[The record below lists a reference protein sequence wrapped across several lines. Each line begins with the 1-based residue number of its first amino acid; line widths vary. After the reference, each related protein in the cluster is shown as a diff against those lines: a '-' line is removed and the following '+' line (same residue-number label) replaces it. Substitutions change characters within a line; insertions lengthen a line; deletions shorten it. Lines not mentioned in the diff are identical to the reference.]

1 MVKSMELIFIS
12 IQLFLTGYLIAR
24 NNALSKKIDLINK
37 NQLIL
42 DESLF
47 KDTQDIHKYLNS
59 INERLN
65 AIPDMFKDDIYRSLL
80 PIRESLE
87 AAKPMKTNNWDSVR
101 EAFKGPARVDV
112 GDRIK

>member
-1 MVKSMELIFIS
+1 MVKSMELFFIS
-12 IQLFLTGYLIAR
+12 IQLFLLGYLIAR
-24 NNALSKKIDLINK
+24 NNALSKKINLINK

-42 DESLF
+42 DETLF
-47 KDTQDIHKYLNS
+47 KDTQDISKYLNS

-87 AAKPMKTNNWDSVR
+87 GAKPMKTNNWDSIR
-101 EAFKGPARVDV
+101 EAFKGPVRVEINE
-112 GDRIK
+112 RN